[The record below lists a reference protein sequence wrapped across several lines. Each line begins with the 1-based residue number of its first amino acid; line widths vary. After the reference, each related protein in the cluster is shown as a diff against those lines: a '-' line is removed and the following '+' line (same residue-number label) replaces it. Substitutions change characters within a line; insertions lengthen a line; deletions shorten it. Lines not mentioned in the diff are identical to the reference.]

1 MSHTGF
7 DGCAVLREHS
17 AFDRLPLP
25 LMKWLSSR
33 ARLQLARQDEVI
45 FSRDDPGR
53 SFYLVAQGAVKICVI
68 SAEGREA
75 VFTIAHRGD
84 SFGEIAVLDGST
96 RTANAIAK
104 ADCKLMVID
113 RNDLLHVMGCEPT
126 FSLALVQLVCSRY
139 RWISAKLEEALLLD
153 FSKRLAK
160 TLLWLDEKG
169 LSRSGDKIVTQ
180 KEIGQMLGGSR
191 ETTNKCLRSWERRN
205 WVRLDR
211 ARIEILRPEAL
222 NAIANAEVIIG
233 PQTRDKPYTQSKIIG
248 LLHIGRSPMTAR
260 DDGAIAAGASGRFDA

>member
-1 MSHTGF
+1 MAGGLWASFDAGQTANRVWRQAMSHTGF

-113 RNDLLHVMGCEPT
+113 RNDLLHVMAANPHSHWRSYSWCVRGT
-126 FSLALVQLVCSRY
+126 VGLA
-139 RWISAKLEEALLLD
+139 
-153 FSKRLAK
+153 
-160 TLLWLDEKG
+160 
-169 LSRSGDKIVTQ
+169 
-180 KEIGQMLGGSR
+180 
-191 ETTNKCLRSWERRN
+191 RSWRRRCCWIFPN
-205 WVRLDR
+205 GWPRR
-211 ARIEILRPEAL
+211 
-222 NAIANAEVIIG
+222 
-233 PQTRDKPYTQSKIIG
+233 Y
-248 LLHIGRSPMTAR
+248 
-260 DDGAIAAGASGRFDA
+260 SG